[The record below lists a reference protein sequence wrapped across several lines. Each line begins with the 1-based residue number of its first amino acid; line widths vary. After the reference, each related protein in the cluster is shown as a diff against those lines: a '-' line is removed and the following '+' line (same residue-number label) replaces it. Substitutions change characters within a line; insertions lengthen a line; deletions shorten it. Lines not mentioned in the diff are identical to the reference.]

1 MKTQNL
7 KFFIKVFGC
16 QYNEWDKMRLCFVLS
31 KRGLL
36 ESTEEDAD
44 IIYLLNCSVRKTGVD
59 RALGFARNFIAQ
71 DRKVVVTGCVLEQDR
86 KRFIAKGAIVWD
98 GKDLSGLNEILGIK
112 SSEELSAMDYRL
124 SASLV
129 PIMTGCNNFCSYC
142 AVPYT
147 RGREIS
153 RPVEEILYDV
163 RCAVEAGE
171 KEIILLGQN
180 VNSYNQNKELGMRN
194 KGEKGFAI
202 LLEKINSLPG
212 DFKVKFTS
220 NHPKDMSDDIIE
232 AIATLPKIVKEIHLP
247 LQSGSNKVLK
257 DMNRPYTRDQY
268 LDLIEKIKK
277 RIPEI
282 KITTDSIIGFP
293 TETEEDFEQTADIYK
308 KVGFAQAYNNK
319 YSPREGTKAWELGDP
334 IPWSEKQRRWRILND
349 LSYKSEK

>member
-1 MKTQNL
+1 MKTQNH

-16 QYNEWDKMRLCFVLS
+16 QYNEWDKMRLAFVLN
-31 KRGLL
+31 KLGLL
-36 ESTEEDAD
+36 ETTEKDAN
-44 IIYLLNCSVRKTGVD
+44 IIFLLNCSVRKTGVD
-59 RALGFARNFIAQ
+59 RALGFARNFIEQ
-71 DRKVVVTGCVLEQDR
+71 DKKVVVTGCVLEQDR
-86 KRFIAKGAIVWD
+86 KRFTAKGAIVWD
-98 GKDLSGLNEILGIK
+98 GKDPAKLNEILDIK
-112 SSEELSAMDYRL
+112 SSDKLPTTNYRL

-153 RPVEEILYDV
+153 RPVEEILDDV

-194 KGEKGFAI
+194 KGKKDFAI

-282 KITTDSIIGFP
+282 KITTDSIVGFP
-293 TETEEDFEQTADIYK
+293 TETEEDFEQTVDIYK

-334 IPWSEKQRRWRILND
+334 VPWAEKQLRWRILND